1 CGWGRGGGVID
12 FMRKIDNLTFVEAVE
27 RLADRVGIQLRYTDD
42 GGARPEPGARIRMA
56 GGLRQAAEFFVEQLS
71 SPDAVVA
78 RQFLSE
84 RGFDRQAAERFGVG
98 FAPRDGRALLQNF
111 RGRGFGGVAWVW
123 AGWA

>member
-1 CGWGRGGGVID
+1 
-12 FMRKIDNLTFVEAVE
+12 MRKIDNLTFVEAVE

-42 GGARPEPGARIRMA
+42 GGSARAWRVRMA
-56 GGLRQAAEFFVEQLS
+56 GAPAGGGVLRRAAG

-98 FAPRDGRALLQNF
+98 FAPRDGRACCSICAGGDSTMWSWYLPDWHASLVGTSF
-111 RGRGFGGVAWVW
+111 RA
-123 AGWA
+123 A